1 MLRDVPRDGDGDGD
15 GDGSDW
21 TPSPGRS
28 RFVRRTRR
36 RWRPGA
42 WRLSRGPRRRRR
54 GPSGEPAH
62 TNVTPG
68 FTDCIDYVFVSEG
81 VEVMA
86 AEPISGVETT
96 RAGLPD
102 HQHPSD
108 HLPLTL
114 TLEY

>member
-1 MLRDVPRDGDGDGD
+1 MGT
-15 GDGSDW
+15 GSDW

-36 RWRPGA
+36 RWRPCVA
-42 WRLSRGPRRRRR
+42 PPSRAATPPPRAHRR
-54 GPSGEPAH
+54 PAH

-96 RAGLPD
+96 RAGLPTIN
-102 HQHPSD
+102 
-108 HLPLTL
+108 TL
-114 TLEY
+114 ATTCLSRSRSSTDDARTSSEMI